1 MRRSLGSRTAIAF
14 AAFVVATSVIVVAAT
29 PAGAAPSWSIAPS
42 PSAPDG
48 TGLTAVSCPTTADC
62 FAVGGYQTGSAVQ
75 SWIGRWNGSAWSRMI
90 SPSPPSATAV
100 YLRALTCLSTTSC
113 FAVGGYNSP
122 KEKTLVMRW
131 NGSVWSIM
139 TSPNPAFV
147 SNPELEGVGCRGAT
161 NCFAVGRF
169 QTNQSGSTLRSLI
182 EHWDGSAWSI
192 MTHPRP
198 TGVSVLNAVRCP
210 GATSC
215 FSIGGYGTGNG
226 NNTLVEHWD
235 GSTWSI
241 MSSPTPTGATF
252 AGLNSLSCTSLTNCF
267 AVGQSA
273 GTGNGYRT
281 LVEHWDGSAWST
293 ITSPNVLSASNGLF
307 SVACPSAANCFAVGF
322 TQYNPSGL
330 VHSLI
335 EHWDGSAWSIVTHP
349 RPSGSSW
356 LFSVSCPSGLEC
368 FAVGYYETTAGTPA
382 KPLVEA
388 YR

>member
-1 MRRSLGSRTAIAF
+1 VRRSLGSRSAIAF
-14 AAFVVATSVIVVAAT
+14 ATFVVAAGGIVVGAT
-29 PAGAAPSWSIAPS
+29 PAGATPSWSVAPS
-42 PSAPDG
+42 PSAPVG
-48 TGLTAVSCPTTADC
+48 TGLAAVSCPTTTDC
-62 FAVGGYQTGSAVQ
+62 FAIGSYQTGSVVHG
-75 SWIGRWNGSAWSRMI
+75 WIGRWNGSAWSPMTT
-90 SPSPPSATAV
+90 PSPPSATSV
-100 YLRALTCLSTTSC
+100 YLRALSCVSTTSC
-113 FAVGGYNSP
+113 FAVGGYFSP
-122 KEKTLVMRW
+122 KEKTLVMHW
-131 NGSVWSIM
+131 NGSAWSVM

-147 SNPELEGVGCRGAT
+147 FGPEFEAVTCRDAT

-169 QTNQSGSTLRSLI
+169 QTNQAGSTIRSLI
-182 EHWDGSAWSI
+182 AHWDGSTWSL

-198 TGVSVLNAVRCP
+198 TGVSMFNAVRCP
-210 GATSC
+210 GTTSC
-215 FSIGGYGTGNG
+215 FAVGGYGTGNG

-241 MSSPTPTGATF
+241 MSSPTPTGATY
-252 AGLNSLSCTSLTNCF
+252 AALNSLSCTGLMNCF

-281 LVEHWDGSAWST
+281 LVEHWDGSTWST
-293 ITSPNVLSASNGLF
+293 ITSPNVVSASNVLS

-330 VHSLI
+330 VLSLI

-349 RPSGSSW
+349 RPSGSSS
-356 LFSVSCPSGLEC
+356 LFSVSCPNGLEC
-368 FAVGYYETTAGTPA
+368 LAVGYYETTSGTPA